1 MTLRESYT
9 EPLLECS
16 AGGPATTCMFSGWPR
31 YDTHRHMVSVLMTLQ
46 QTRSGRARCK
56 RKAHQIRYR
65 VDGPA
70 SSAMSY
76 VPTPVVQH
84 GQATSSEKIERAEEQ
99 PAEKAHDELA
109 SGSGGAR
116 EKAHDELASGSGGAR
131 ENPNPRR
138 QPAAPPG
145 EGSAP
150 SPDTRPSPAMH

>member
-9 EPLLECS
+9 EPLLDWIKREALS
-16 AGGPATTCMFSGWPR
+16 CMFSGWPR

-46 QTRSGRARCK
+46 QTLSGRARCK

-70 SSAMSY
+70 SVSGQTEQAISN
-76 VPTPVVQH
+76 VPTSTVQPGQT
-84 GQATSSEKIERAEEQ
+84 GQATPSEEAQ
-99 PAEKAHDELA
+99 TAEKAHDEVA

-116 EKAHDELASGSGGAR
+116 RNH
-131 ENPNPRR
+131 NPRR

-145 EGSAP
+145 HASAP
-150 SPDTRPSPAMH
+150 RPGSRPTPAMH

>member
-9 EPLLECS
+9 EPLLDWIKREALS
-16 AGGPATTCMFSGWPR
+16 CMFSGWPR
-31 YDTHRHMVSVLMTLQ
+31 YDTHRHMVSVLMMLQ
-46 QTRSGRARCK
+46 QMLSGRARCK

-70 SSAMSY
+70 SSVMSN
-76 VPTPVVQH
+76 VPTSTVQT
-84 GQATSSEKIERAEEQ
+84 GQATSSEKIDRSEEQ

-116 EKAHDELASGSGGAR
+116 EHA
-131 ENPNPRR
+131 NPRR

-145 EGSAP
+145 DSSAP
-150 SPDTRPSPAMH
+150 RPETRPSPAMH